1 MSIKETPDWSRL
13 GFTAAAEQV
22 ELRTKLYRMT
32 VEDLFSKEQLPLK
45 AAAEWMGKIAGS
57 RGFNFV
63 NTSTATK
70 EQLNIF
76 IQEASELLGI
86 RDTGK

>member
-1 MSIKETPDWSRL
+1 MSIKETSDWGKL

-32 VEDLFSKEQLPLK
+32 VEDLFAKEQLPLK

-57 RGFNFV
+57 HKFNFV

-70 EQLNIF
+70 EELTIF
-76 IQEASELLGI
+76 IQEAIELLGV